1 MYDLYTGYN
10 NNAANK
16 DYKCLSSIKYQLV
29 QGYMDEGT
37 KLQCKYICSVVK
49 TSRKPTFN
57 NALMAKIECNSG
69 GKRKKYRGVTGPTQN
84 TLSHVIL

>member
-29 QGYMDEGT
+29 QGYKDEGT
-37 KLQCKYICSVVK
+37 KLQCKYMQCGQKVTK
-49 TSRKPTFN
+49 TH
-57 NALMAKIECNSG
+57 I
-69 GKRKKYRGVTGPTQN
+69 
-84 TLSHVIL
+84 